1 MVLVAVGFAAA
12 CRIAGRGRPYL
23 PILIAL
29 ASTVVLHVGDLVAG
43 VRLELNTVFG
53 YSPTVGIRV
62 AGEGNL
68 TFAQLGAAAVL
79 LAALVVWRVPTRRA
93 VYAVVGMLAVTLTVM
108 AAPPFGDDFG
118 AALAAFPAF
127 ALLAWLLLGRR
138 VRVRTLALLSVGVV
152 TVALLVGFVDLLR
165 PPDQRTHIGRFF
177 SQVGRDGFSGL
188 SKVLR
193 RKLDANLA
201 SFSSARLMWVL
212 PIVGALVVIV
222 WLSDRTRTRR
232 LVRETPVLRHGLV
245 VLAVLMVLG
254 YALNDSG
261 ISIPALMAVVFESV
275 VVYVALQ
282 ETTAGSEA
290 EERPAH
296 VPLRR

>member
-1 MVLVAVGFAAA
+1 
-12 CRIAGRGRPYL
+12 
-23 PILIAL
+23 
-29 ASTVVLHVGDLVAG
+29 
-43 VRLELNTVFG
+43 
-53 YSPTVGIRV
+53 
-62 AGEGNL
+62 
-68 TFAQLGAAAVL
+68 
-79 LAALVVWRVPTRRA
+79 
-93 VYAVVGMLAVTLTVM
+93 
-108 AAPPFGDDFG
+108 
-118 AALAAFPAF
+118 
-127 ALLAWLLLGRR
+127 
-138 VRVRTLALLSVGVV
+138 VV
-152 TVALLVGFVDLLR
+152 TAALLVGFVDLLR

-232 LVRETPVLRHGLV
+232 LVRETPALRHGLV
-245 VLAVLMVLG
+245 ALAVLMVLG

-282 ETTAGSEA
+282 EVTAGSEA
-290 EERPAH
+290 EERPVH